1 MTENHTAP
9 VADDPSDP
17 GAAADALEA
26 VGAVETERETVGAE
40 TVESGAAEEGRIE
53 AAEPLA
59 VEDPDAAAGA
69 AVAERAVEG
78 EAASVEVD
86 GESSERLAEE
96 EKAAEQLAEAAAEA
110 SDAGDDTG
118 SDAASSDDASDDD
131 AHAAESA
138 EDRLARLEEE
148 GDIAA
153 DYLEELLDIA
163 DLDGDIDIDVDGDRA
178 SVEIRGAG
186 RLEKL
191 NAPKGEL
198 MDALQELARLAV
210 QTRTGN
216 RSRLMLDIG
225 SFRAEHR
232 TSLQEL
238 AEKAVADAKSGNQP
252 VPLRP
257 MNPFERKVVH
267 DVAKRE
273 GLRSE
278 SDGDGKNRHV
288 VIYPAS

>member
-1 MTENHTAP
+1 MNLNDPIADAPVTDEGGEASTAP
-9 VADDPSDP
+9 LDAAASAATPSSPDE
-17 GAAADALEA
+17 AAADATA
-26 VGAVETERETVGAE
+26 ADVSAPDDSVAADSATV
-40 TVESGAAEEGRIE
+40 
-53 AAEPLA
+53 
-59 VEDPDAAAGA
+59 DAGA
-69 AVAERAVEG
+69 TE
-78 EAASVEVD
+78 
-86 GESSERLAEE
+86 
-96 EKAAEQLAEAAAEA
+96 
-110 SDAGDDTG
+110 
-118 SDAASSDDASDDD
+118 
-131 AHAAESA
+131 AESA
-138 EDRLARLEEE
+138 PSGSASADTPVEGDEQSSEDPEDPEATVETTEERMRRLEEE

-178 SVEIRGAG
+178 SVEIAGADKLA
-186 RLEKL
+186 RL
-191 NAPKGEL
+191 NRPKGEL
-198 MDALQELARLAV
+198 LDALQELTRLAV

-225 SFRAEHR
+225 GFRAEHKG
-232 TSLQEL
+232 SLEGL
-238 AEKAVADAKSGNQP
+238 AATAIAEAKESGEP
-252 VPLRP
+252 VPMRP

>member
-1 MTENHTAP
+1 MNLNDPIADAP
-9 VADDPSDP
+9 VTDEGAESSMAPQAAPVDAASDEP
-17 GAAADALEA
+17 AAAD
-26 VGAVETERETVGAE
+26 
-40 TVESGAAEEGRIE
+40 
-53 AAEPLA
+53 
-59 VEDPDAAAGA
+59 DAAADIA
-69 AVAERAVEG
+69 PSQSAPADSA
-78 EAASVEVD
+78 
-86 GESSERLAEE
+86 SSEQREE
-96 EKAAEQLAEAAAEA
+96 PSEDSEQIVETTE
-110 SDAGDDTG
+110 
-118 SDAASSDDASDDD
+118 
-131 AHAAESA
+131 E
-138 EDRLARLEEE
+138 RMRRLEEE

-178 SVEIRGAG
+178 SVEIAGADKLA
-186 RLEKL
+186 RL
-191 NAPKGEL
+191 NRPKGEL
-198 MDALQELARLAV
+198 LDALQELTRLAV

-225 SFRAEHR
+225 GFRAEHKD
-232 TSLQEL
+232 SLEGL
-238 AEKAVADAKSGNQP
+238 AATAIAQAKESAEP
-252 VPLRP
+252 VPMRP

>member
-1 MTENHTAP
+1 MNETT
-9 VADDPSDP
+9 SDRP
-17 GAAADALEA
+17 TTD
-26 VGAVETERETVGAE
+26 ETDEQPT
-40 TVESGAAEEGRIE
+40 S
-53 AAEPLA
+53 
-59 VEDPDAAAGA
+59 
-69 AVAERAVEG
+69 AVAEGASAPQSPDADG
-78 EAASVEVD
+78 SAGTTDGSVETD
-86 GESSERLAEE
+86 GAPE
-96 EKAAEQLAEAAAEA
+96 
-110 SDAGDDTG
+110 T
-118 SDAASSDDASDDD
+118 
-131 AHAAESA
+131 AESA
-138 EDRLARLEEE
+138 EDRMRRLEEE

-178 SVEIRGAG
+178 SVEIAGAD
-186 RLEKL
+186 RLARL
-191 NAPKGEL
+191 NRPKGEL
-198 MDALQELARLAV
+198 LDALQELARLAV

-225 SFRAEHR
+225 GFRAEHKE
-232 TSLQEL
+232 SLEDL
-238 AEKAVADAKSGNQP
+238 AEKAVSEAKDGSEP

>member
-1 MTENHTAP
+1 MSTAE
-9 VADDPSDP
+9 
-17 GAAADALEA
+17 GQ
-26 VGAVETERETVGAE
+26 T
-40 TVESGAAEEGRIE
+40 AAE
-53 AAEPLA
+53 AP
-59 VEDPDAAAGA
+59 
-69 AVAERAVEG
+69 
-78 EAASVEVD
+78 
-86 GESSERLAEE
+86 AEE
-96 EKAAEQLAEAAAEA
+96 TEAAAE
-110 SDAGDDTG
+110 SD
-118 SDAASSDDASDDD
+118 
-131 AHAAESA
+131 E
-138 EDRLARLEEE
+138 ERMRRLEEE

-178 SVEIRGAG
+178 SVEIAGADKLA
-186 RLEKL
+186 RL
-191 NAPKGEL
+191 NRPKGEL
-198 MDALQELARLAV
+198 LDALQELTRLAV

-225 SFRAEHR
+225 GFRAEHKD
-232 TSLQEL
+232 SLEGL
-238 AEKAVADAKSGNQP
+238 AATAISEAKESGAP
-252 VPLRP
+252 VPMRP

>member
-1 MTENHTAP
+1 MNDTTHDVSSPDEVA
-9 VADDPSDP
+9 ADDTTTPELSAEQESTRTD
-17 GAAADALEA
+17 AADAA
-26 VGAVETERETVGAE
+26 ETEP
-40 TVESGAAEEGRIE
+40 AAQDEQPAPEADSTEADAQSADSADEADGDE
-53 AAEPLA
+53 AAGG
-59 VEDPDAAAGA
+59 DD
-69 AVAERAVEG
+69 
-78 EAASVEVD
+78 SVD
-86 GESSERLAEE
+86 GPSESTEERM
-96 EKAAEQLAEAAAEA
+96 
-110 SDAGDDTG
+110 
-118 SDAASSDDASDDD
+118 
-131 AHAAESA
+131 
-138 EDRLARLEEE
+138 RRLEEE

-178 SVEIRGAG
+178 SVEIAG
-186 RLEKL
+186 SDQLARM
-191 NAPKGEL
+191 NRPKGEL
-198 MDALQELARLAV
+198 LDALQELARLAV

-225 SFRAEHR
+225 GFRAEHKD
-232 TSLQEL
+232 SLEEL
-238 AEKAVADAKSGNQP
+238 AAKAVAEAREDGAP

-278 SDGDGKNRHV
+278 SDGDGKDRHV

>member
-1 MTENHTAP
+1 MNETTSDRPTADENDEQRSPALVESTSVPQSP
-9 VADDPSDP
+9 VADAADSDPS
-17 GAAADALEA
+17 GTRSA
-26 VGAVETERETVGAE
+26 VGADAPSPADAE
-40 TVESGAAEEGRIE
+40 GPAGTSEDASAEEDAPEE
-53 AAEPLA
+53 A
-59 VEDPDAAAGA
+59 V
-69 AVAERAVEG
+69 
-78 EAASVEVD
+78 
-86 GESSERLAEE
+86 
-96 EKAAEQLAEAAAEA
+96 
-110 SDAGDDTG
+110 
-118 SDAASSDDASDDD
+118 
-131 AHAAESA
+131 ESA
-138 EDRLARLEEE
+138 EERMRRLEEE

-178 SVEIRGAG
+178 SVEVAGAD
-186 RLEKL
+186 RLARL
-191 NAPKGEL
+191 NRPKGEL
-198 MDALQELARLAV
+198 LDALQELARLAV

-225 SFRAEHR
+225 GFRAEHKE
-232 TSLQEL
+232 SLEDL
-238 AEKAVADAKSGNQP
+238 AEKAVAEAKDGSEP

>member
-1 MTENHTAP
+1 MTDNQIDPTGALVDEGPDVPDNAVATEDPGTPESAATAEEAP
-9 VADDPSDP
+9 AALEPGAVPESVEDVEPEDDVAD
-17 GAAADALEA
+17 
-26 VGAVETERETVGAE
+26 
-40 TVESGAAEEGRIE
+40 ES
-53 AAEPLA
+53 
-59 VEDPDAAAGA
+59 VEDR
-69 AVAERAVEG
+69 VR
-78 EAASVEVD
+78 
-86 GESSERLAEE
+86 
-96 EKAAEQLAEAAAEA
+96 
-110 SDAGDDTG
+110 
-118 SDAASSDDASDDD
+118 
-131 AHAAESA
+131 
-138 EDRLARLEEE
+138 RLEEE

-178 SVEIRGAG
+178 SVEIRGAA
-186 RLEKL
+186 RLGTL
-191 NAPKGEL
+191 NEPKGEL

-225 SFRAEHR
+225 GFRAEHR

-238 AEKAVADAKSGNQP
+238 AEAAVAQATAEGQP

-267 DVAKRE
+267 DVAKAA

-278 SDGDGKNRHV
+278 SDGDGKGRHV
-288 VIYPAS
+288 VIYPTS

>member
-1 MTENHTAP
+1 MNLNDPIADAPVTDEGGEASTAP
-9 VADDPSDP
+9 LDAAASAATPSSPDE
-17 GAAADALEA
+17 AAADATA
-26 VGAVETERETVGAE
+26 ADVSAPDDSVAADSATV
-40 TVESGAAEEGRIE
+40 
-53 AAEPLA
+53 
-59 VEDPDAAAGA
+59 DAAAT
-69 AVAERAVEG
+69 E
-78 EAASVEVD
+78 
-86 GESSERLAEE
+86 
-96 EKAAEQLAEAAAEA
+96 
-110 SDAGDDTG
+110 
-118 SDAASSDDASDDD
+118 
-131 AHAAESA
+131 AESA
-138 EDRLARLEEE
+138 PSGSASADTPVEGDEQSSEDPEDPEATVETTEERMRRLEEE

-178 SVEIRGAG
+178 SVEIAGADKLA
-186 RLEKL
+186 RL
-191 NAPKGEL
+191 NRPKGEL
-198 MDALQELARLAV
+198 LDALQELTRLAV

-225 SFRAEHR
+225 GFRAEHKG
-232 TSLQEL
+232 SLEGL
-238 AEKAVADAKSGNQP
+238 AATAIAEAKESGEP
-252 VPLRP
+252 VPMRP